1 MSKHTPGPWVT
12 DNSVL
17 RGSINRLDEPRRHIA
32 LTSDWENEKGDR
44 EQNEANARLIA
55 AAPELLEALESA
67 IECGMVPSSTA
78 KDGGATRH
86 ARQVVV
92 ADMIRDAVA
101 KAKGLNPD
109 QG

>member
-32 LTSDWENEKGDR
+32 LTSDWEKEKGDR

-55 AAPELLEALESA
+55 AAPELLEALEDVMSDLFYQIASHHDERTARNYPSLVDARAA
-67 IECGMVPSSTA
+67 I
-78 KDGGATRH
+78 
-86 ARQVVV
+86 
-92 ADMIRDAVA
+92 A